1 MIEKKEKNMHNKLAI
16 FFLVFLMSC
25 NPDIQYIDY
34 NSMDGVWHKDSVQNF
49 NFELSTT
56 EKTPYTSFVNLRINE
71 DYIFNNIFL
80 VVTIR
85 DSINIISIDTI
96 EHKLADK
103 YGKFLGRKRINI
115 VENSLL
121 HKENIRLDNE
131 KKYFVSIEHAMRL
144 INKVGGLEL
153 LEGVVD
159 VGFKIEKSK

>member
-1 MIEKKEKNMHNKLAI
+1 M
-16 FFLVFLMSC
+16 V
-25 NPDIQYIDY
+25 
-34 NSMDGVWHKDSVQNF
+34 
-49 NFELSTT
+49 
-56 EKTPYTSFVNLRINE
+56 
-71 DYIFNNIFL
+71 FNNIFL

-103 YGKFLGRKRINI
+103 YGKFLGRKSINI

-121 HKENIRLDNE
+121 HQENIRLDNE

>member
-1 MIEKKEKNMHNKLAI
+1 MHNKLAI
-16 FFLVFLMSC
+16 IFSIFLMSC

-34 NSMDGVWHKDSVQNF
+34 NSIDGQWHKDSVQNF

-56 EKTPYTSFVNLRINE
+56 KKTTYNSFVNLRIND

-80 VVTIR
+80 IVTIK
-85 DSINIISIDTI
+85 DSVNTISIDTI

-115 VENSLL
+115 VDNTLL
-121 HKENIRLDNE
+121 HKENISLDNE
-131 KKYFVSIEHAMRL
+131 KKYFVSIEHAMRG

-159 VGFKIEKSK
+159 VGFKIEKAK

>member
-1 MIEKKEKNMHNKLAI
+1 MHNKLAI
-16 FFLVFLMSC
+16 IFSIFLMSC
-25 NPDIQYIDY
+25 NLDIQYIDY
-34 NSMDGVWHKDSVQNF
+34 NSIDGQWHKDSVQNF

-56 EKTPYTSFVNLRINE
+56 EKTIYNSFVNLRIND

-80 VVTIR
+80 IVTIK
-85 DSINIISIDTI
+85 DSVNTISIDTI

-115 VENSLL
+115 VDNTLL
-121 HKENIRLDNE
+121 HKENISLDNE
-131 KKYFVSIEHAMRL
+131 KKYFVSIEHAMRG

-159 VGFKIEKSK
+159 VGFKIEKAK

>member
-1 MIEKKEKNMHNKLAI
+1 
-16 FFLVFLMSC
+16 MSC

-34 NSMDGVWHKDSVQNF
+34 NSIDGLWHKDSVQNF
-49 NFELSTT
+49 NFEVSKT
-56 EKTPYTSFVNLRINE
+56 ENRLQFFVNLRINE

-80 VVTIR
+80 IVTIK
-85 DSINIISIDTI
+85 DSINIVSIDTI

-115 VENSLL
+115 VDNSLL
-121 HKENIRLDNE
+121 HKENISLDNE
-131 KKYFVSIEHAMRL
+131 KYYVSIEHAMRV

-159 VGFKIEKSK
+159 VGFKIEKAIGLEKI

>member
-1 MIEKKEKNMHNKLAI
+1 MRNKLVI
-16 FFLVFLMSC
+16 FFSIFLMSC

-34 NSMDGVWHKDSVQNF
+34 NSIDRVWHKDSVQNF
-49 NFELSTT
+49 NFRLSTN
-56 EKTPYTSFVNLRINE
+56 EKTQYTSFVNLRINE

-80 VVTIR
+80 IVTIK
-85 DSINIISIDTI
+85 DSVNIISIDTI
-96 EHKLADK
+96 EYKLADK

-121 HKENIRLDNE
+121 HKENISLDNE
-131 KKYFVSIEHAMRL
+131 KKYFVSVEHAMRV

-159 VGFKIEKSK
+159 VGFKIEKAK

>member
-1 MIEKKEKNMHNKLAI
+1 MYNKLAI

-34 NSMDGVWHKDSVQNF
+34 NSMDGVWHKDSVQKF
-49 NFELSTT
+49 NFELSTI
-56 EKTPYTSFVNLRINE
+56 EKTAYTSFVNLRINE

-80 VVTIR
+80 VVTIK
-85 DSINIISIDTI
+85 DSTNIISIDTI

-115 VENSLL
+115 IENSLL
-121 HKENIRLDNE
+121 HKENISLDHE
-131 KKYFVSIEHAMRL
+131 KKYFVSIEHAMRV

-159 VGFKIEKSK
+159 VGFKIEKAK